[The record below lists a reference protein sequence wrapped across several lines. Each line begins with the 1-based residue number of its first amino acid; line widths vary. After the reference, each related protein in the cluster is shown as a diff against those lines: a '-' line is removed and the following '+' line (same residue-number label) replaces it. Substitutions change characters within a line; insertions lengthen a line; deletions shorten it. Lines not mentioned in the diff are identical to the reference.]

1 MTEITKHRG
10 RPKKA
15 ENQGQEN
22 TEKKRRGR
30 PRKNDVKKEDGKTL
44 ELKANADKPMS
55 LQKDDKETYT
65 KEENK
70 AALLAQIEEIED
82 AYIQGQITF
91 KDKSAQISAIRFR
104 LQDKFE
110 LEKSDKERRIIVV
123 PAKHLF
129 ICKHT
134 NRECSNMPP
143 KEVCMKYYNLVEK
156 ETKNKKG

>member
-1 MTEITKHRG
+1 MTEITKHRC

-143 KEVCMKYYNLVEK
+143 KEVCMKY
-156 ETKNKKG
+156 

>member
-10 RPKKA
+10 RPKKS

-30 PRKNDVKKEDGKTL
+30 PRKNDVKKEDGKAL

-82 AYIQGQITF
+82 AYIQGPGT
-91 KDKSAQISAIRFR
+91 S
-104 LQDKFE
+104 
-110 LEKSDKERRIIVV
+110 ER
-123 PAKHLF
+123 
-129 ICKHT
+129 HT
-134 NRECSNMPP
+134 S
-143 KEVCMKYYNLVEK
+143 
-156 ETKNKKG
+156 

>member
-1 MTEITKHRG
+1 MAEITRHSG
-10 RPKKA
+10 RPKKM
-15 ENQGQEN
+15 ETKGRDTTQ
-22 TEKKRRGR
+22 KRRSSR
-30 PRKNDVKKEDGKTL
+30 PRKGEDTKDLEAKVKVDESIL
-44 ELKANADKPMS
+44 AP
-55 LQKDDKETYT
+55 KDDKETYT

-82 AYIQGQITF
+82 AYHQGQITF

-129 ICKHT
+129 ICKYT

-156 ETKNKKG
+156 KG

>member
-1 MTEITKHRG
+1 MAEITKRRG
-10 RPKKA
+10 RPKKT
-15 ENQGQEN
+15 ENKGQEN
-22 TEKKRRGR
+22 TEKRRRGR
-30 PRKNDVKKEDGKTL
+30 PRKNEVKKEDEKTL
-44 ELKANADKPMS
+44 EVKAKVDEPMS
-55 LQKDDKETYT
+55 VQKDDKETYT

-70 AALLAQIEEIED
+70 AALLAQIEEIEE
-82 AYIQGQITF
+82 AYQQNQISF

-129 ICKHT
+129 ICKYT
-134 NRECSNMPP
+134 NRECSNIPP

-156 ETKNKKG
+156 DKNK

>member
-134 NRECSNMPP
+134 NRE
-143 KEVCMKYYNLVEK
+143 
-156 ETKNKKG
+156 

>member
-1 MTEITKHRG
+1 MAEITKNKG
-10 RPKKA
+10 RERKDGAKGRANTNSWNGGRQKRVADEKEAEIKA
-15 ENQGQEN
+15 
-22 TEKKRRGR
+22 
-30 PRKNDVKKEDGKTL
+30 DVAETT
-44 ELKANADKPMS
+44 PI
-55 LQKDDKETYT
+55 QKDDKDSYT

-70 AALLAQIEEIED
+70 AALLAQIDEIEY
-82 AYIQGQITF
+82 AYTQGWISF

-129 ICKHT
+129 ICKYT

-156 ETKNKKG
+156 DKK

>member
-1 MTEITKHRG
+1 MAEITKRRG
-10 RPKKA
+10 RPKKT
-15 ENQGQEN
+15 ENKGQEN
-22 TEKKRRGR
+22 TGKKRRGR
-30 PRKNDVKKEDGKTL
+30 PRKNEVKKEDEKTL
-44 ELKANADKPMS
+44 EVKTKVNEPMS
-55 LQKDDKETYT
+55 VQKDDKETYT

-82 AYIQGQITF
+82 AYLQGQITF

-129 ICKHT
+129 ICRHT

-143 KEVCMKYYNLVEK
+143 KEVCMKYYNLIEK
-156 ETKNKKG
+156 DNASKK

>member
-1 MTEITKHRG
+1 MAEITRHRG
-10 RPKKA
+10 RPKK
-15 ENQGQEN
+15 
-22 TEKKRRGR
+22 TETKGRGTTQKKRSSS
-30 PRKNDVKKEDGKTL
+30 PRKGEDTKDLAAKVKVDESIL
-44 ELKANADKPMS
+44 AP
-55 LQKDDKETYT
+55 KDDKETYT

-82 AYIQGQITF
+82 AYQHGQITF

-156 ETKNKKG
+156 KG

>member
-30 PRKNDVKKEDGKTL
+30 PRKNDVKKENGKTL

-143 KEVCMKYYNLVEK
+143 KEVCMKYYNLIEK
-156 ETKNKKG
+156 DNAPKK